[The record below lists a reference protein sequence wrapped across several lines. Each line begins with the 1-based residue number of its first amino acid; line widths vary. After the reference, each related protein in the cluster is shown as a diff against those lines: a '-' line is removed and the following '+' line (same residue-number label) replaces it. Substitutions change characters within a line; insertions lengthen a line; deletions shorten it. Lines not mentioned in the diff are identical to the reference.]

1 MFKKLVTWKIVEDPK
16 LMWHNM
22 RKLKKN
28 VKNFGFIVY
37 IDELNGNSNMIL
49 LVVDIVFV
57 GVEEV
62 KMDCAANS
70 WIHLNSIV

>member
-1 MFKKLVTWKIVEDPK
+1 MLF
-16 LMWHNM
+16 
-22 RKLKKN
+22 RS
-28 VKNFGFIVY
+28 GFIVY

-70 WIHLNSIV
+70 